1 MVSWRHTKIAHCQC
15 VFSLMVLTLVIS
27 LVHSLPGSP
36 LQSHLVPVPVRILH
50 FPSSLTRAALS
61 EGSGTPPPGAQCNHL
76 WGIGLLA
83 PT

>member
-1 MVSWRHTKIAHCQC
+1 
-15 VFSLMVLTLVIS
+15 MVLTLVIS

-61 EGSGTPPPGAQCNHL
+61 GWVTEGSGTPPPGAQCNHL
-76 WGIGLLA
+76 WEIGLLA
-83 PT
+83 ST